1 MTGEGIVNPKVEL
14 KKKREDS
21 FSTIPVFNQP
31 SDRIVNLNR
40 VERSSDPLR
49 DGMEPPMEEEIER
62 PRYTYIGYEESYS
75 IDDSQSYCNVEMLK
89 QMAMDAY
96 RSKNYYLAMQHF
108 NKILM
113 KNPGN
118 KEALFFKKKM
128 IKLLKDMKQ
137 DVV

>member
-1 MTGEGIVNPKVEL
+1 MTGEGIVNPKVEI

-21 FSTIPVFNQP
+21 YSTIPVLAQP
-31 SDRIVNLNR
+31 SDRIVNLNQ

-49 DGMEPPMEEEIER
+49 NSVGPLMDEEIDR

-75 IDDSQSYCNVEMLK
+75 IDDSQSYYNLEMLK

-108 NKILM
+108 NQILM

-128 IKLLKDMKQ
+128 IKLLKDMK
-137 DVV
+137 